1 MSDASP
7 AAFEGRSHQRHPTPS
22 LPSDPMEVH
31 ASRALY
37 FERLQADPYGFE
49 NPAYDWEQ
57 DTRFALW
64 VASSTG
70 SCWP

>member
-1 MSDASP
+1 
-7 AAFEGRSHQRHPTPS
+7 
-22 LPSDPMEVH
+22 MEVH

-49 NPAYDWEQ
+49 TPAYDWEQ

-64 VASSTG
+64 VAKRLSASH
-70 SCWP
+70 SDP

>member
-1 MSDASP
+1 
-7 AAFEGRSHQRHPTPS
+7 
-22 LPSDPMEVH
+22 MEVH